1 LRIPH
6 LMMPWVTAS
15 QIYLHT
21 THFCACA
28 RACVHASL
36 PLCACVRVRAIS
48 CVRAC
53 ARACAG
59 ILEVHRLALDHAAES
74 DNRVVLACT
83 RKAKFRSRCGTHGV
97 SVTAT
102 LTAVPN
108 GRLDQRPNL
117 RGGLCRSFA
126 LVLVCFPFAVLRSR
140 VPPEGSPCSHTLRSY
155 ARHVGAHADVQNRSV
170 AALVESTKRACCVM
184 PRLMPFR
191 WLSGDAHSAVHLTV
205 QRASRRGAAR
215 RFLVPERCNGW
226 RQTREN
232 YIRQ

>member
-1 LRIPH
+1 
-6 LMMPWVTAS
+6 MMPWVTAS

-108 GRLDQRPNL
+108 GRLDQDRTSAAD
-117 RGGLCRSFA
+117 C
-126 LVLVCFPFAVLRSR
+126 AVRSR
-140 VPPEGSPCSHTLRSY
+140 LCWFVSHWLFCAAAFRPRAPCSHTLRSY
-155 ARHVGAHADVQNRSV
+155 ARHVGAHADVQNRS
-170 AALVESTKRACCVM
+170 
-184 PRLMPFR
+184 F
-191 WLSGDAHSAVHLTV
+191 
-205 QRASRRGAAR
+205 AAR
-215 RFLVPERCNGW
+215 GVHWLNQRSVRVALCLASCHSDGSVEMPTLQR
-226 RQTREN
+226 T
-232 YIRQ
+232 